1 METESMIE
9 LRQLRY
15 FMALAEHL
23 HFGKAAESLHITQP
37 PLSRQI
43 AALEVD
49 LGVVL
54 FSRHSRSVELT
65 AAGRDF
71 YQHAKTALAGLDL
84 AIRSTRASA
93 RGERGELRV
102 SFTMVAAWILL
113 PELLKAYSDAYPA
126 VSLVLDEV
134 LPRDIGPVLERG
146 EADVA
151 LTFPSSG
158 AKSLCYRTLRCE
170 PLCAVLPASHP
181 LAAAA
186 EFGIAALADEPFI
199 AFPRQTAPA
208 LHEAVMT
215 CCGLA
220 GFEPKI
226 RLETHLQQTIVNLVA
241 EGLGVAVVP
250 DSMRKMQM
258 PGVAFRTLERSP
270 LVEYGV
276 LWSPRNENPCLS
288 TFLQC
293 IGVGGLESRV
303 S

>member
-1 METESMIE
+1 MIE

-43 AALEVD
+43 AALEAD

-71 YQHAKTALAGLDL
+71 HRHAKTALAGLDL
-84 AIRSTRASA
+84 AIRSARASA

-113 PELLKAYSDAYPA
+113 PELLKAYSDAYPE

-134 LPRDIGPVLERG
+134 LPRDLGPALEHG

-158 AKSLCYRTLRCE
+158 STSLCYLALRRE
-170 PLCAVLPASHP
+170 PLCAVLPASHA
-181 LAAAA
+181 LAATA
-186 EFGIAALADEPFI
+186 EFSIAALADEPFI
-199 AFPRQTAPA
+199 TFPRQTAPA
-208 LHEAVMT
+208 LHEAVMS
-215 CCGLA
+215 CCRCA

-241 EGLGVAVVP
+241 EGLGVSVVP
-250 DSMRKMQM
+250 SAMRKMQM
-258 PGVAFRTLERSP
+258 PGVVFRTIEHSP
-270 LVEYGV
+270 PVEYGV
-276 LWSPRNENPCLS
+276 VWSPRNENPCLN
-288 TFLQC
+288 TFLRC
-293 IGVGGLESRV
+293 IGVTEAGDRGPAQV
-303 S
+303 

>member
-1 METESMIE
+1 MIE

-43 AALEVD
+43 SALEAD

-71 YQHAKTALAGLDL
+71 QQHAKTALAELDL

-113 PELLKAYSDAYPA
+113 PELLKAYSDAYPD
-126 VSLVLDEV
+126 VSLALNEV
-134 LPRDIGPVLERG
+134 LPRDLGPALERG
-146 EADVA
+146 EADIA

-158 AKSLCYRTLRCE
+158 SKSLCYRALRRE

-181 LAAAA
+181 LAAAT
-186 EFGIAALADEPFI
+186 EFSIAALADEPFI
-199 AFPRQTAPA
+199 TFPRQTAPA
-208 LHEAVMT
+208 LHEAVMS
-215 CCGLA
+215 CCRRA

-241 EGLGVAVVP
+241 EGLGVSVVP
-250 DSMRKMQM
+250 GSMRKMRM
-258 PGVAFRTLERSP
+258 PGVAFKAIDRSP
-270 LVEYGV
+270 PVEYGV
-276 LWSPRNENPCLS
+276 IWNPRNENPCLN
-288 TFLQC
+288 TFLRC
-293 IGVGGLESRV
+293 VGVEETGDRGPAQV
-303 S
+303 